1 MINRF
6 SKAIHAFIEALRV
19 SKVYPQIGVLSPNQL
34 IAGRTALITGGTS
47 GIGLEV
53 AKAFVNAGANVV
65 ITGRDQSR
73 INKACEEIKNS
84 TAGAS
89 LIKGLVF
96 DVSNINEM
104 VIKFEHAQKLIEGRF
119 DILVNNAGVVGAHI
133 SSATEGEYDTVM
145 NTNLK
150 GVFFLCKLF
159 ARYMIDN
166 GVQGNILN
174 ISSSSALRPAV
185 SSYTL
190 SKWGIRGLTLG
201 LGKMFAPYGIVVNA
215 IAPGQTAT
223 KMIQREN
230 LEDLYSDTVPIKR
243 VALPVEIANMSVVMV
258 SDLCRTVIGDTLY
271 MTGGSG
277 IVSNEDMSYDF

>member
-1 MINRF
+1 MRLI
-6 SKAIHAFIEALRV
+6 KAVCAFINALKI
-19 SKVYPQIGVLSPNQL
+19 SKVYPQITVLSPNDL
-34 IAGRTALITGGTS
+34 LKGRSALITGGTS
-47 GIGLEV
+47 GIGFEI
-53 AKAFVNAGANVV
+53 AKAFINAGANVV

-73 INKACEEIKNS
+73 VLKACGDLSAITSQPEKV
-84 TAGAS
+84 
-89 LIKGLVF
+89 KGVVF
-96 DVSNINEM
+96 DVTNIDGMAEGFDRACA
-104 VIKFEHAQKLIEGRF
+104 VIAGKF
-119 DILVNNAGVVGAHI
+119 DVLVNNAGVLGAHI
-133 SSATEGEYDTVM
+133 SNATEDEYDKVM
-145 NTNLK
+145 GTNLK

-166 GVQGNILN
+166 GIQGNILN

-201 LGKMFAPYGIVVNA
+201 LGRMFAPYGIVVNA

-230 LEDLYSDTVPIKR
+230 SNDLYADTVPIKR
-243 VALPVEIANMSVVMV
+243 VALPIEIANMSVIMV
-258 SDLCRTVIGDTLY
+258 SNLCRTVIGDTLY

-277 IVSNEDMSYDF
+277 IVSNDDMSYDF